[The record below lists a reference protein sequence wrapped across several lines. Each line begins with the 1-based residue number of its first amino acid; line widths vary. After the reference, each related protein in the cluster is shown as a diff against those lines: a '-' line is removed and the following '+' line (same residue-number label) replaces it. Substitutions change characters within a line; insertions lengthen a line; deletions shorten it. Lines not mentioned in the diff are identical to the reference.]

1 MANDYQQ
8 TSISGTSYQRG
19 RSLYFE
25 NPKDRPPTL
34 LIREERVI
42 NLVDRELIEPAGELR
57 VDVTDLS
64 TEFALRHPE
73 TNELLHQTATYQDLY
88 VLLFSLYWH
97 LAEAR
102 DAAAAE
108 PPKPLEFP
116 EPPFIS

>member
-8 TSISGTSYQRG
+8 TSVSGTSYQRG

-25 NPKDRPPTL
+25 NQKDRPPSV

-42 NLVDRELIEPAGELR
+42 NLVDREIIESAGEIR

-64 TEFALRHPE
+64 TEFELRNPVN
-73 TNELLHQTATYQDLY
+73 NELLNQTATYQELY
-88 VLLFSLYWH
+88 VLLYSLYWH

-102 DAAAAE
+102 DAALAAT
-108 PPKPLEFP
+108 P
-116 EPPFIS
+116 